1 MAGRIGVVPGAIQV
15 GNRRQGFA
23 APGSAVP
30 GIGSQQGMLGDVG
43 VFSLSSAVGF
53 AAALHPANVANQGEL
68 LSHGKITHGYVMH
81 RLTDE
86 NAGTLIRMGQQLF
99 VRKDK
104 DTFTEAGAQS
114 ADNQPH
120 HINNLWMYNTQARS
134 ATRLAMAAFREVKG
148 TDPNN
153 QLLKD
158 LYEPEERQAY
168 HYKDGVFSKIFDHKL
183 GQHFSVCSKVGQSTR
198 WNMLGVSL
206 AHSAADTQVHN
217 EYTVFPINVGFRGV
231 FKQENVWGPEAAPG
245 SQCFYIHKRI
255 QVKKHTHTVI
265 HSCVEQD
272 PFTKNFDFIGMQPY
286 CTIDDFPPMSARR
299 YTDFGGN
306 LAVGDVYAAVC
317 LSVCLRVLT
326 RTGTML
332 AWSLIRWVSRWRASR
347 CSSCRGCTHTAAQWR
362 SIRWA
367 RALP

>member
-255 QVKKHTHTVI
+255 QVKNTHTLSSTHASSRI
-265 HSCVEQD
+265 PSPRTLISSACSRTA
-272 PFTKNFDFIGMQPY
+272 PSTTFRPCRRAATPTLAATWPSAM
-286 CTIDDFPPMSARR
+286 CT
-299 YTDFGGN
+299 
-306 LAVGDVYAAVC
+306 L
-317 LSVCLRVLT
+317 LSVLRVLT